1 MRRIKKIEIKYTFDV
16 LTFDVQCVAQLHY
29 NNQRVKLRKKP

>member
-1 MRRIKKIEIKYTFDV
+1 MTEVEKQNTFDV